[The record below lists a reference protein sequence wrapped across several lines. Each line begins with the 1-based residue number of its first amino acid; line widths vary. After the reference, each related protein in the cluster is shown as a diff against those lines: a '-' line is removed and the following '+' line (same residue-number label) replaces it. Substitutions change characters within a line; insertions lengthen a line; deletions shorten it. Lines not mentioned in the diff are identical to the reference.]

1 MIGRLAWLAW
11 LAWRLPASPKPVVIA
26 PAVNLPRARVWL
38 WAVLSSGWLLVFPLV
53 ARSLASTAGE
63 GSVTSFNYAWK
74 LIELPL
80 VLAVQLV
87 ASLAFPA
94 ITLTQA
100 GSPERQQAIGL
111 AFLIA
116 WTLACVAVAVVATFS
131 LPIASLLFGWG
142 RMSVGDLEVIAQWSA
157 IGIWSLLP
165 QALMAVLLTVMATNA
180 RMQAAVWVMAAG
192 LALLLLIG
200 WSSSLNGQ
208 NLMWLLNAV
217 FACMAVVLMVLERRS
232 IKASLP
238 YFLFLVPLLVCA
250 GLVSL
255 KPLLLTLNFTMT
267 LIFCAVYGL
276 LVMGSAVFASP
287 VLRGLL
293 REKFNNKFA
302 VE

>member
-1 MIGRLAWLAW
+1 MA
-11 LAWRLPASPKPVVIA
+11 
-26 PAVNLPRARVWL
+26 
-38 WAVLSSGWLLVFPLV
+38 
-53 ARSLASTAGE
+53 
-63 GSVTSFNYAWK
+63 SFNYAWK

-94 ITLTQA
+94 ITRTQA
-100 GSPERQQAIGL
+100 GSPARQQAVSL
-111 AFLIA
+111 AFSVSWA
-116 WTLACVAVAVVATFS
+116 LACAAIAVVATFS
-131 LPIASLLFGWG
+131 FPIASLMFGWG
-142 RMSVGDLEVIAQWSA
+142 RMSVSALEVIAQWSA

-165 QALMAVLLTVMATNA
+165 QALMAVLLTVMATNG
-180 RMQAAVWVMAAG
+180 RMQAAVGVMAAG
-192 LALLLLIG
+192 LALLLLTG
-200 WSSSLNGQ
+200 WLGGFNGQ

-217 FACMAVVLMVLERRS
+217 FVGMAAVLMLLERRS
-232 IKASLP
+232 IKATLP
-238 YFLFLVPLLVCA
+238 YLAFLIPLLLSA

-255 KPLLLTLNFTMT
+255 KPLLPTLNITLT

-287 VLRGLL
+287 VLRGLF